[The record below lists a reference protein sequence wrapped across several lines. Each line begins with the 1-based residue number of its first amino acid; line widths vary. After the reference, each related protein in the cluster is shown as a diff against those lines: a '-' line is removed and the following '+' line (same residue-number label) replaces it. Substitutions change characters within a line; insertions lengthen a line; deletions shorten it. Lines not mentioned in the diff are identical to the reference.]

1 MRSSYRLWLLTTAA
15 LLIVSGAAY
24 GSGFSLFEQG
34 AKATAM
40 GGAFAATADDPTAIF
55 YNVAGIAQ
63 QRKAAFMVGGTAI
76 NFSNEFRGDPND
88 ALTSGTT
95 GKYRAHTFIP
105 PNAYFILPVGSNLTF
120 GVGVMTPYG
129 LRTNWQE
136 PWVGRFISRD
146 ANVKVLSVEPALAW
160 QTSDGRFAL
169 GVGAEY
175 RRSHIALNRN
185 NAAFN
190 PFTGQVSDTAN
201 AFLNSDWDSAWGWNA
216 GLLFKPSEA
225 FRVGVTYRP
234 GMTINYNGDAHFTQ
248 IPTGTPLD
256 VLVKAQL
263 PPDQGIATSINF
275 PAVLSAGIATSA
287 IGHNWDLEAD
297 ITHTTWSRFQSLDVA
312 FATTPALNFTRP
324 QNWHDTYSY
333 RIGAN
338 KKATANWDVRFG
350 ALYDENPQPTE
361 GVGPLLPDSDRV
373 GVTFGVGYHHGPWII
388 DISEFALHFKT
399 RSTNGISSD
408 NFNGTY
414 KTDANLIS
422 VNFGYRF

>member
-1 MRSSYRLWLLTTAA
+1 MRSFCRLWLLTTAA

-76 NFSNEFRGDPND
+76 NFSNEFRGDPTD
-88 ALTSGTT
+88 PLTSGTT
-95 GKYRAHTFIP
+95 GKYRAHTFVP
-105 PNAYFILPVGSNLTF
+105 PNAYFILPVGGNLTF
-120 GVGVMTPYG
+120 GLGLMTPYG

-216 GLLFKPSEA
+216 GLLFKPSDA
-225 FRVGVTYRP
+225 FRIGLAYRP

-263 PPDQGIATSINF
+263 PPDQSISTSINF
-275 PAVLSAGIATSA
+275 PAVLSAGVATSA
-287 IGHNWDLEAD
+287 IGHNWDLELD
-297 ITHTTWSRFQSLDVA
+297 VTHTTWAASS
-312 FATTPALNFTRP
+312 
-324 QNWHDTYSY
+324 
-333 RIGAN
+333 
-338 KKATANWDVRFG
+338 
-350 ALYDENPQPTE
+350 
-361 GVGPLLPDSDRV
+361 
-373 GVTFGVGYHHGPWII
+373 
-388 DISEFALHFKT
+388 
-399 RSTNGISSD
+399 RSTSPS
-408 NFNGTY
+408 
-414 KTDANLIS
+414 AP
-422 VNFGYRF
+422 RPR